1 MTNTNI
7 SQTPE
12 NEALSAEL
20 SKLNTEFLELFTRH
34 KDMVD
39 EEPVIYSLYL
49 NRLGWLVFELFGKKT
64 EYSRLKMKMEL
75 IQSAINRN
83 EKPDLPEIENKLNN
97 QLSDYYKQ
105 IEENTGLLDEAK
117 KVLTNLLPP
126 EFVAELKDVFRVL
139 CKKLHPDL
147 NPNQPESDKELF
159 LRVKAAY
166 DLNDL
171 PELKKILLFMDSRS
185 ETLPPEQTADMKL
198 QRIEFLKKNIESL
211 KEKIQQLSVTF
222 PYNMKELIADD
233 EKTAVEQEAIK
244 NQISFYEKEIINYQA
259 FIELM
264 LS

>member
-12 NEALSAEL
+12 NEALSTEL
-20 SKLNTEFLELFTRH
+20 SKLNAEFLELFTRH

-117 KVLTNLLPP
+117 KCLQTSY
-126 EFVAELKDVFRVL
+126 
-139 CKKLHPDL
+139 H
-147 NPNQPESDKELF
+147 
-159 LRVKAAY
+159 
-166 DLNDL
+166 
-171 PELKKILLFMDSRS
+171 RS
-185 ETLPPEQTADMKL
+185 L
-198 QRIEFLKKNIESL
+198 
-211 KEKIQQLSVTF
+211 
-222 PYNMKELIADD
+222 
-233 EKTAVEQEAIK
+233 
-244 NQISFYEKEIINYQA
+244 
-259 FIELM
+259 
-264 LS
+264 